1 MIIRKN
7 TRNKLKN
14 KLIKAFSER
23 EEIYQIFFLGGE
35 VNGKVDKFSDIDII
49 VCSNDLL
56 KTKKDYATILN
67 SISPVMETLLFES
80 SKNTFS
86 EIVMFKNY
94 SPYQKV
100 DLSIVENI
108 NTKNYLGPFLAV
120 YEDKHKPTHSK
131 TRLKEIKIKKDVEYK
146 LCDILFSIPRFTKCL
161 FRKDFDMY
169 NRWIGVFK
177 AVLALLYE
185 KHFGW
190 QEISKKELDIMEQK
204 KLYSELNNSERLLLG
219 KIYPLNAKL
228 DIVLSFQ
235 RSIDLF
241 ITLSEEKAKY
251 FGVELNSKFIKHIK
265 SFMNSEIKRFL
276 TIPKNNLQR

>member
-1 MIIRKN
+1 VNRKN
-7 TRNKLKN
+7 TRNELRN

-23 EEIYQIFFLGGE
+23 EEIYQIFLLGGE
-35 VNGKVDKFSDIDII
+35 VKGKVDKFSDIDII

-56 KTKKDYATILN
+56 KTQKDYDNILN
-67 SISPVMETLLFES
+67 SISPVIETLLFES

-86 EIVMFKNY
+86 EIVIFKDY

-100 DLSIVENI
+100 DLSIIEDI
-108 NTKNYLGPFLAV
+108 KTKNYLGPFLSI
-120 YEDKHKPTHSK
+120 YENVHKPTHSK
-131 TRLKEIKIKKDVEYK
+131 TRLNKIKMKKDVEYK
-146 LCDILFSIPRFTKCL
+146 LCDILFSVPRFTKCL

-190 QEISKKELDIMEQK
+190 QKISKKELDLMEQK
-204 KLYSELNNSERLLLG
+204 KLYNELNNSDRLLLD

-228 DIVLSFQ
+228 DVVLSFQ
-235 RSIDLF
+235 RSINLF
-241 ITLSEEKAKY
+241 VNLSEEKAKY
-251 FGVELNSKFIKHIK
+251 FGIKLNSKFIEHIK
-265 SFMNSEIKRFL
+265 SFMNVEIKRFL
-276 TIPKNNLQR
+276 HKK